1 MAGLAAN
8 SIISLSIFLFV
19 VVVVVVVTKQCI
31 ILFLSAN
38 IVFTEKKPIT
48 GNLTEQPSEK
58 TAETTVP
65 ESNKTI
71 VSHSDGSCFA
81 WCES

>member
-31 ILFLSAN
+31 IMFLSAN
-38 IVFTEKKPIT
+38 IMFTEKKPIT

>member
-19 VVVVVVVTKQCI
+19 VVVVVVTKQCI
-31 ILFLSAN
+31 IMFLSAN
-38 IVFTEKKPIT
+38 IMFTEKKPIT

-81 WCES
+81 

>member
-81 WCES
+81 